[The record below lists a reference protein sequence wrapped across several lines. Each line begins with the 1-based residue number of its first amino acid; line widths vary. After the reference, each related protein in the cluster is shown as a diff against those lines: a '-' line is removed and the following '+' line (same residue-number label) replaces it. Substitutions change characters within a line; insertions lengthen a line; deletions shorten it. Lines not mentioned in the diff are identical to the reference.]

1 MVEDIV
7 VGSKNAVGEPVVAHE
22 LPDVFDR
29 VEFGRFGW
37 QRHQGDVVR
46 DVELVRE
53 VPAGLVEQQHGV
65 GSGGDG
71 LGDFFQMQRH
81 GGGIAARQNE
91 AGCGS
96 LSRTDGTEDVGG
108 ARALIVWCRG
118 PCPAPRPSPCDL
130 VFLADPGLVLKPDL
144 YRLADCLA
152 TSDLVEA
159 LGKVFLNVAMA
170 SAS

>member
-1 MVEDIV
+1 MNCQMFSTGLSSGDLG
-7 VGSKNAVGEPVVAHE
+7 GSGI
-22 LPDVFDR
+22 R
-29 VEFGRFGW
+29 VMLSGMSSLSERC
-37 QRHQGDVVR
+37 Q
-46 DVELVRE
+46 
-53 VPAGLVEQQHGV
+53 PVEQQHGV